1 MRAISN
7 TIKCL
12 QAYPYHYECKPEA
25 RQKASEIVLLRPST
39 SNTYPP
45 PILPCPCLLFV
56 FNVRKYLPSV
66 LLSCIFITIWWKS
79 LSLSLS
85 CAPSHLP
92 LSLFSSLKKGL
103 ILIPTHFPSVFH
115 CMAQHLFIYFLHCGC
130 SPKWRPKTAC
140 IDCLLLHFILPL
152 WVKSDCKCVTVWWSA
167 GNLPW
172 QCI

>member
-1 MRAISN
+1 MVFMRAISN

-45 PILPCPCLLFV
+45 HPSLS
-56 FNVRKYLPSV
+56 LPSLCFQCQKVPAFSFIV
-66 LLSCIFITIWWKS
+66 LYLHHYLMKV
-79 LSLSLS
+79 SLSLS

-115 CMAQHLFIYFLHCGC
+115 CMAQHLFISFIVAAHLNGD
-130 SPKWRPKTAC
+130 PKQ
-140 IDCLLLHFILPL
+140 L
-152 WVKSDCKCVTVWWSA
+152 V
-167 GNLPW
+167 
-172 QCI
+172 